1 MLQSQ
6 LRHSYTSSAYHDVLD
21 CHVVL
26 MHFINSLKNN
36 WSISPNQPKLLS
48 ITHATAVHAG
58 RLDHQERGQSQSVQ
72 Q

>member
-6 LRHSYTSSAYHDVLD
+6 LRPSYTSRAYHNVLD
-21 CHVVL
+21 FHVVL
-26 MHFINSLKNN
+26 MHFTNSLKNN

-48 ITHATAVHAG
+48 IIHATAVRAG